1 MDDFDESILINS
13 SNSIDVEIYW
23 NDIISIIIEQLNCVL
38 LILLNS
44 CDVI

>member
-38 LILLNS
+38 LFLLNS

>member
-23 NDIISIIIEQLNCVL
+23 NDIISIIIEQLNRVL